1 MQRPRRSSSSIFT
14 SATARRPGRSASSK
28 ASSDSPW
35 GRRSCGIGTPPYET
49 GCRTRRCSTS
59 GSAAAQLPTSARRSR
74 LPADGRRCSST
85 DAGLGRNCMQRSS
98 RRRVVINTDAKN
110 EADDQFAIVH
120 ALLSPSLEVRGLIAA
135 HFGTSR
141 SNRSMEESREE
152 IDLLLD
158 LLGVEHHVTVA
169 NGAPAAISNEQTP
182 MDSAGAQLI
191 IAESKLA
198 TAQEPL
204 FVAFLGPLTD
214 MASAI
219 LLDPGIVQRDLVV
232 IWIGGV
238 GYGGVETYPGV
249 EFNLGNDIAAANVVF
264 DSGITVWQVPSN
276 VYSQVSVSYTELEE
290 KIGGTSKLADY
301 LINQMIEWNRIYWPE
316 PIESRSLGDSPAIS
330 LLLYPRGGN
339 FRIVRAP
346 RFGQEGHYLPGSRHP
361 IRVVE
366 SVDVRFLLEDMF
378 AKIRKF
384 GREAV

>member
-1 MQRPRRSSSSIFT
+1 MERS
-14 SATARRPGRSASSK
+14 
-28 ASSDSPW
+28 
-35 GRRSCGIGTPPYET
+35 
-49 GCRTRRCSTS
+49 
-59 GSAAAQLPTSARRSR
+59 
-74 LPADGRRCSST
+74 
-85 DAGLGRNCMQRSS
+85 N
-98 RRRVVINTDAKN
+98 RRRVIINTDAKN

-120 ALLSPSLEVRGLIAA
+120 ALLSPSLGVRGLIAA

-152 IDLLLD
+152 IDLLLE
-158 LLGVEHHVTVA
+158 LLGLEDQITVA
-169 NGAPAAISNEQTP
+169 NGAPEAIADDQTP
-182 MDSAGAQLI
+182 LDSAGAQLI
-191 IAESKLA
+191 ISESKLA

-219 LLDPGIVQRDLVV
+219 LLDPDIVRRDVVV

-238 GYGGVETYPGV
+238 GYGGVEANTGV
-249 EFNLGNDIAAANVVF
+249 EFNLRNDIAAANAVY

-276 VYSQVSVSYTELEE
+276 VYSMVSVSYTELEE

-301 LINQMIEWNRIYWPE
+301 LISQMVEWNRTYHPG

-330 LLLYPRGGN
+330 LMLYPRGGN
-339 FRIVRAP
+339 FRVLPSP
-346 RFGQEGHYLPGSRHP
+346 RFGQEGHYLPGAGHP

-384 GREAV
+384 GRESSG

>member
-1 MQRPRRSSSSIFT
+1 MRI
-14 SATARRPGRSASSK
+14 
-28 ASSDSPW
+28 
-35 GRRSCGIGTPPYET
+35 
-49 GCRTRRCSTS
+49 
-59 GSAAAQLPTSARRSR
+59 
-74 LPADGRRCSST
+74 
-85 DAGLGRNCMQRSS
+85 SS
-98 RRRVVINTDAKN
+98 RRRVIIDTDAKN

-135 HFGTSR
+135 HFGMSR
-141 SNRSMEESREE
+141 SDRSMEESRAE
-152 IDLLLD
+152 IDLLLQ
-158 LLGVEHHVTVA
+158 LMGLEQQVTVA
-169 NGAPAAISNEQTP
+169 NGAPSGIPDEQTP
-182 MDSAGAQLI
+182 RDSAGAQLI

-198 TAQEPL
+198 SPEEPL

-219 LLDPGIVQRDLVV
+219 LLDPGLVDREV
-232 IWIGGV
+232 VVVWIGGV
-238 GYGGVETYPGV
+238 GYGGVESYPGV
-249 EFNLGNDIAAANVVF
+249 EFNLRNDIAAANVVY

-301 LINQMIEWNRIYWPE
+301 LINQTVEWNRTYWPE

-330 LLLYPRGGN
+330 LMLYPRGGN
-339 FRIVRAP
+339 FRIVPAP
-346 RFGQEGHYLPGSRHP
+346 RFGQEGHYLPGSGHP

-384 GREAV
+384 GREAA

>member
-1 MQRPRRSSSSIFT
+1 MKP
-14 SATARRPGRSASSK
+14 
-28 ASSDSPW
+28 
-35 GRRSCGIGTPPYET
+35 
-49 GCRTRRCSTS
+49 
-59 GSAAAQLPTSARRSR
+59 
-74 LPADGRRCSST
+74 
-85 DAGLGRNCMQRSS
+85 SS
-98 RRRVVINTDAKN
+98 RRRVIIDTDAKN

-135 HFGTSR
+135 HFGMSR
-141 SNRSMEESREE
+141 SDRSMEESREE
-152 IDLLLD
+152 IDLLLQ
-158 LLGVEHHVTVA
+158 LMGLEQEVTVA
-169 NGAPAAISNEQTP
+169 NGAPRGIPDEQTP
-182 MDSAGAQLI
+182 RDSAGAQLI

-198 TAQEPL
+198 STEEPL

-219 LLDPGIVQRDLVV
+219 LLDPRLVDREVVV

-249 EFNLGNDIAAANVVF
+249 EFNLRNDIAAANVVY

-276 VYSQVSVSYTELEE
+276 VYSQVSVSYAELEE
-290 KIGGTSKLADY
+290 KIRGTSKLADY
-301 LINQMIEWNRIYWPE
+301 LIDQTVEWNRTYWPE

-330 LLLYPRGGN
+330 LMLYPRGGN
-339 FRIVRAP
+339 FRNVPAP
-346 RFGQEGHYLPGSRHP
+346 RFGQEGHYLPGSGHP

-384 GREAV
+384 GREAA